1 MRQNPQ
7 NVSPMSNEGRNA
19 YVIRHLTD
27 ALLKLLHKKPLQE
40 ISISELCAQAG
51 VGRASFYRNFDS
63 KEDILKTYLREIF
76 QSCMEACENSHD
88 RNLSAT
94 IRILFSHYEEY
105 RDFYSL
111 LNERDL
117 IYMLKDEIITICGP
131 RPEASAIE
139 AYSSAFAAYSLYGW
153 TEVWFQRG
161 MKENSEEIAS
171 MFQGQ
176 GF

>member
-1 MRQNPQ
+1 
-7 NVSPMSNEGRNA
+7 
-19 YVIRHLTD
+19 
-27 ALLKLLHKKPLQE
+27 
-40 ISISELCAQAG
+40 
-51 VGRASFYRNFDS
+51 
-63 KEDILKTYLREIF
+63 
-76 QSCMEACENSHD
+76 METCKNSYD
-88 RNLSAT
+88 RNLSAM

-117 IYMLKDEIITICGP
+117 IYMLKDVIIAICGP

-161 MKENSEEIAS
+161 MKENSEEMAS